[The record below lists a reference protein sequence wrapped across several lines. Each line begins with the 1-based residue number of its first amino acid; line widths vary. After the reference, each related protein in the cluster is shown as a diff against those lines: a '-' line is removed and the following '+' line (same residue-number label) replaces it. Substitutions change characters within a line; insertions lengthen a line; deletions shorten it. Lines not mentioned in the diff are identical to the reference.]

1 MITIKIRIIN
11 PINKIKNKRP
21 ISNISNRRIES
32 AKTNFTF
39 INQQNKNF
47 ANQSN
52 SIDNYSGNNNY
63 SIHKIKN
70 ESYFRPK
77 WKYSYYLDK
86 NDILNL
92 KNITNNPELKNVLC
106 DYKDIDKRPKPI
118 VYSWTKPRMV
128 KILERNSAI
137 EENIKSNFWKYSH
150 IFENNNMKK
159 PGKLLG
165 ILMTQISQGY
175 RGESFLMNVGN
186 NENFNNK
193 IIVNHHPK
201 FPEDNNRN
209 YYEPIKLKRPKSA
222 FKF

>member
-1 MITIKIRIIN
+1 MSN
-11 PINKIKNKRP
+11 PINKIKKQRP

-39 INQQNKNF
+39 NINQNKNF

-52 SIDNYSGNNNY
+52 SSENYSGNFNY
-63 SIHKIKN
+63 SIPKIKK
-70 ESYFRPK
+70 ETYYRPK

-92 KNITNNPELKNVLC
+92 KNINNNPEIKNVLY
-106 DYKDIDKRPKPI
+106 DYKDIDKRPKSI

-137 EENIKSNFWKYSH
+137 EEHIKSNFWKYSH

-175 RGESFLMNVGN
+175 RGESFIMNIGN
-186 NENFNNK
+186 NGDFNNK
-193 IIVNHHPK
+193 IIVNHRTK
-201 FPEDNNRN
+201 FPEENNRN
-209 YYEPIKLKRPKSA
+209 NYEPIKLKRPKSA
-222 FKF
+222 YKF

>member
-1 MITIKIRIIN
+1 M
-11 PINKIKNKRP
+11 RP

-39 INQQNKNF
+39 NINQQNKNF
-47 ANQSN
+47 SNQSN
-52 SIDNYSGNNNY
+52 SSENYSGNIINFPTP
-63 SIHKIKN
+63 KPKR
-70 ESYFRPK
+70 ESYSKPN

-92 KNITNNPELKNVLC
+92 KNINNGNNPEIKKLLC

-128 KILERNSAI
+128 KILERNSLI
-137 EENIKSNFWKYSH
+137 EEEVKSNFWKYSH
-150 IFENNNMKK
+150 IFENNNMKR

-175 RGESFLMNVGN
+175 GGESYFMNMGN
-186 NENFNNK
+186 NGNFNK
-193 IIVNHHPK
+193 FILNHQWK
-201 FPEDNNRN
+201 YPEDYKNKNS
-209 YYEPIKLKRPKSA
+209 YEPIKLKRPKSA
-222 FKF
+222 YKY